1 MNADLYEV
9 LGVSRDADGAA
20 IKAAYRKLALEFH
33 PDRNPGDKHAE
44 ERFKEI
50 TRAYGVL
57 TDPGKRSAYDRTGSP
72 DGMPDMSDFFGGFGM
87 DDALRSFREMF
98 GFGGGS
104 GRSQR
109 GSDIMMH
116 LDLELSEA
124 ALGTVKEISVTR
136 SEHCSICD
144 GSGADPEHGLI
155 PCPDCDGRGRVRS
168 LRRTV
173 LGTFQSVSDCPA
185 CEGTGRIPKVSCEHC
200 RGTGLETRERKVK
213 LDIPAGI
220 SAGHYIKHRG
230 LGHFP
235 PGGGDPGDLVMKVES
250 IDYGDFIRDGDDLI
264 YRIRISFPQ
273 AALGTTVEIPTV
285 ENESLSID
293 IPAGIQPMEKLVLKR
308 RGMKRLQRMG
318 RGSIVVVPEVFVPRK
333 LSRKEKKILQELSET
348 DSFKSD

>member
-9 LGVSRDADGAA
+9 LGVSRDADGAT

-33 PDRNPGDKHAE
+33 PDRNPGNNQAE

-50 TRAYGVL
+50 TRAYGIL

-109 GSDIMMH
+109 GSDIVMQ

-124 ALGTVKEISVTR
+124 ALGTEREITVSRRERCAV
-136 SEHCSICD
+136 CD
-144 GSGADPEHGLI
+144 GSGADPEHGLMS
-155 PCPDCDGRGRVRS
+155 CPDCDGRGRVRS

-185 CEGTGRIPKVSCEHC
+185 CEGRGRIPREVCDHC
-200 RGTGLETRERKVK
+200 GGTCLETIERQVK
-213 LDIPAGI
+213 LDVPAGI
-220 SAGHYIKHRG
+220 STGHYIKHRG
-230 LGHFP
+230 LGHYP
-235 PGGGDPGDLVMKVES
+235 SGDGEPGDLIMKVES

-264 YRIRISFPQ
+264 YRTRISFPQ
-273 AALGTTVEIPTV
+273 AALGTTISIPTV
-285 ENESLSID
+285 ENEPLSID
-293 IPAGIQPMEKLVLKR
+293 IPAGTQPLERLVLKR
-308 RGMKRLQRMG
+308 KGMKRLQRMG

-333 LSRKEKKILQELSET
+333 LSRKEKKILQELSGSE
-348 DSFKSD
+348 SFKSD